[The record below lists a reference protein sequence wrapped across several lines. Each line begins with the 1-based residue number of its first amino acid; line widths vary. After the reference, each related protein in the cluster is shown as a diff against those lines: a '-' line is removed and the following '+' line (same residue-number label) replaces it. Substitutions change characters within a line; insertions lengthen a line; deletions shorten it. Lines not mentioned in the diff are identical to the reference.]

1 MPRRLPLPPMPDM
14 TEVSPAV
21 RLPAGF
27 RFAGLACGVKA
38 SGKPDLTL
46 IAGDGE
52 LVSGAVYT
60 TNQIVAAPVVLS
72 RSRTPST
79 RIRALVV
86 NSGNANACTG
96 RRGVEDAQAMC
107 DAVATQLGCQAN
119 QVLVMSTG
127 IIGRPLP
134 IDRIQTG
141 IQQAATQLDASQD
154 AFYRA
159 ADAILTTDQGRKVV
173 LREIDIDH
181 TTYHLAGMAKGAGMI
196 APNMATMLA
205 AMLTDVPLTSDDA
218 QRLISRAADV
228 SFNCVSVDGHTS
240 TNDSLAL
247 LSSGVSLG
255 RPALSPR
262 GVAIFEDHLQEACIE
277 LAKQLPADGEG
288 ATHVLEVVV
297 SGAASDADAAV
308 IAREVAASPLVKT
321 AIAGGDPNWGRI
333 VSAAGYAGPTID
345 PGRTSLRIVDSLV
358 FESGTPV
365 PFDAADVSR
374 QIRQSPFVR
383 IELTVGDGPG
393 STRFWASDLT
403 VDYVKFNADYS
414 T

>member
-1 MPRRLPLPPMPDM
+1 MTTEASPP
-14 TEVSPAV
+14 A

-27 RFAGLACGVKA
+27 RFAGLPCGIKA
-38 SGKPDLTL
+38 SGRPDLTL
-46 IAGDGE
+46 IVGDGD
-52 LVSGAVYT
+52 LVAGGVYT

-79 RIRALVV
+79 RVRALVV

-96 RRGVEDAQAMC
+96 RRGEDDARAMC
-107 DAVATQLGCQAN
+107 AAVAEQLGCRSE

-127 IIGRPLP
+127 IIGRALP
-134 IDRIQTG
+134 MDRIQIG
-141 IQQAATQLDASQD
+141 IQQAAKQLDPSVD
-154 AFYRA
+154 GFYRA

-173 LREIDIDH
+173 LREMVIDDQI
-181 TTYHLAGMAKGAGMI
+181 YQLAGMAKGAGMI

-205 AMLTDVPLTSDDA
+205 AMLTDAPLSSGDA
-218 QRLISRAADV
+218 QRLIAAAADV
-228 SFNCVSVDGHTS
+228 SFNRVSVDGHTS
-240 TNDSLAL
+240 TNDSLVL
-247 LSSGVSLG
+247 LSSGASQG

-262 GVAIFEDHLQEACIE
+262 GVEVFEDHLREACIE

-288 ATHVLEVVV
+288 ATHVLEVAV
-297 SGAASDADAAV
+297 SGATSDADAAV

-345 PGRTSLRIVDSLV
+345 PAHTSLRIVGTLV
-358 FESGTPV
+358 FENGTPA
-365 PFDAADVSR
+365 PFEAAEVSR

-383 IELTVGDGPG
+383 IELTVGKGPG
-393 STRFWASDLT
+393 STQFWASDLT